1 MGEGGDG
8 TRSAPLEMK
17 WETRVA
23 LRPAADRVFID
34 QPAAGDRRERL
45 AAAAARRPVRV
56 GGRYLEESA
65 AERGETRARAASQAF
80 GSSSCQPKDVAKRGR
95 DFRSSPS
102 CRRRHRSGP
111 AALLLVLPYRHPHS
125 HYIHPAQHSLYDVCR
140 YTLISIHLPY

>member
-1 MGEGGDG
+1 VLMMGEGGDG

-95 DFRSSPS
+95 DFRSSSS

-125 HYIHPAQHSLYDVCR
+125 HYIYTQPSTR
-140 YTLISIHLPY
+140 YMTYVDIR